1 MKIAIITFASL
12 PLPGVR
18 GGAVETLIDT
28 LCDENEKNGKLEIDI
43 YSIYDEIAE
52 RESFSKMKTK
62 YYYYEDLEKTKYT
75 FSNIMFKVFHVSLPN
90 TTMKHVAKML
100 RRDKYEFVIITS
112 IFRALPGL
120 IKSIPFPVLW
130 YLHADA
136 LSVLSKKEVK
146 RISDLCTAVLTVSEF
161 VKQRIIETDT
171 KSRVVSI
178 KNCANIAPIEEDKEI
193 EVREQVRCKYGV
205 KDSDVLFV
213 YVGRITPIKGILEL
227 VRAFGKIRG
236 SDIKLLI
243 VGAPSNSQEDYYY
256 ELLKKNSN
264 ENVKYAGYIRNTDVN
279 LIYCASD
286 AAVVPSICLEAAGLS
301 VVEPQ
306 QCNRIVI
313 ASEIGGIPEYCSP
326 ENSIMIKC
334 DENIESNLKDA
345 LCDFIEKKDDYMRLK
360 KPMKEFSTEQYYKEF
375 CEALQMIKKDI

>member
-28 LCDENEKNGKLEIDI
+28 LCDENEKNGTLEIDI
-43 YSIYDEIAE
+43 YSIYDKIAE
-52 RESFSKMKTK
+52 QESVSKTKTK
-62 YYYYEDLEKTKYT
+62 YYYYKKLEKTKYT
-75 FSNIMFKVFHVSLPN
+75 FSNVIFKVFHISLPN
-90 TTMKHVAKML
+90 ATMKHVVRML
-100 RRDKYEFVIITS
+100 KRDRYEFVVITS
-112 IFRALPGL
+112 IFRALASL
-120 IKSIPFPVLW
+120 IKDIPFPVLW

-136 LSVLSKKEVK
+136 LSILSKEEVK
-146 RISDLCTAVLTVSEF
+146 KISDSCAAVLTVSEF
-161 VKQRIIETDT
+161 VKQRILETDT
-171 KSRVVSI
+171 KSRVISI
-178 KNCANIAPIEEDKEI
+178 KNCANITPIEEDKEI

-227 VRAFGKIRG
+227 VRAFGKIKEN
-236 SDIKLLI
+236 DIKLLI
-243 VGAPSNSQEDYYY
+243 VGAPSNSHEEEYY

-264 ENVKYAGYIRNTDVN
+264 EKVKYAGYIRNSDVN

-313 ASEIGGIPEYCSP
+313 ASDTGGIPEYCSP
-326 ENSIMIKC
+326 ENSIMFKC

-345 LCDFIEKKDDYMRLK
+345 LCDFIEKKDDYMTLK